1 MKNFRLPMKKYS
13 TLIYLV
19 NNFQAEKNT
28 HNRVDDVNEDPLT
41 TMELDPSERSIESI
55 LSFARSYEVLETE
68 NTGHVE
74 MILN

>member
-1 MKNFRLPMKKYS
+1 MKKYS

-41 TMELDPSERSIESI
+41 TMELDPSERSIENI
-55 LSFARSYEVLETE
+55 LNFARSYDVIGTKIS
-68 NTGHVE
+68 GY
-74 MILN
+74 IDLNLN